1 MICTFPSKHY
11 DINDFPA
18 IKDWLINGDWVLP
31 TSPIGTGKLRLEQT
45 GSEHIVNGNKFKS
58 RKKTNNEWFE
68 TQDSISYWDDF
79 NKPKLMYSE
88 IVQEPRFY
96 FDANGSFYNE
106 ATSFLMTGEHLEYLQ
121 KMLHSKLL
129 AFAFKHYYAGGGLG
143 ESGFRYKKAFLE
155 KLPIIK
161 PTTEVEK
168 TITNSSETA
177 VDDLVAKLYDL
188 SDSEIQF
195 ISSSDK

>member
-1 MICTFPSKHY
+1 MDKGGIAY
-11 DINDFPA
+11 N
-18 IKDWLINGDWVLP
+18 
-31 TSPIGTGKLRLEQT
+31 GKLYK
-45 GSEHIVNGNKFKS
+45 GY
-58 RKKTNNEWFE
+58 E
-68 TQDSISYWDDF
+68 TIAARADQGDTPYNLRSCIYMDDF
-79 NKPKLMYSE
+79 NKPKLLYSE

-161 PTTEVEK
+161 PTTETEK
-168 TITNSSETA
+168 TITKSSETE
-177 VDDLVAKLYDL
+177 VDNLVTKLYEL